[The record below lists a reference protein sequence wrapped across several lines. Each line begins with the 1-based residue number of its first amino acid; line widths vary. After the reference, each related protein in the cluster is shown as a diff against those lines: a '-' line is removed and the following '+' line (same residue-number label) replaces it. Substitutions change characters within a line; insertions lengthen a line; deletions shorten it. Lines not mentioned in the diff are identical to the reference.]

1 MYKDSHR
8 WECSSEGGGGGTCAG
23 SRGCR
28 GLEYGCLGSRA
39 LSVARSTI
47 ITRCWWYLTNTYV
60 DEGRYLVLF
69 VWCVHLR
76 VVRLKEI
83 GREHCQQ
90 INGLLGQNCVLSYSG
105 IRGAATGLVAGLP
118 GATGLVLGEWAFL
131 SVLVT
136 VNLSDLER
144 CG

>member
-1 MYKDSHR
+1 MVCTY
-8 WECSSEGGGGGTCAG
+8 EGG
-23 SRGCR
+23 
-28 GLEYGCLGSRA
+28 E
-39 LSVARSTI
+39 
-47 ITRCWWYLTNTYV
+47 
-60 DEGRYLVLF
+60 
-69 VWCVHLR
+69 
-76 VVRLKEI
+76 LKE
-83 GREHCQQ
+83 GGWERACQQ
-90 INGLLGQNCVLSYSG
+90 INGLLGQNCGLSYSG